1 MNIADTIKNARHQG
15 AHRTFGAAKMF
26 KEPVKR
32 TDPSTLVICDDP
44 LPSHRAVYGNK
55 YAPIFKTMK
64 LGQAIKCTPSE
75 VGPIALALRKFVE
88 VNKLKAKIAST
99 KDYGDGRGRVWM
111 LAVEPAPVV
120 KALKSVRG

>member
-1 MNIADTIKNARHQG
+1 MI
-15 AHRTFGAAKMF
+15 

-44 LPSHRAVYGNK
+44 LPTHRAVYGNK

-99 KDYGDGRGRVWM
+99 KDYGDGMGRVW
-111 LAVEPAPVV
+111 LIAEKPETDSQPVV